1 VSDGWS
7 ITPENDVELRER
19 RGGGPGSRDL
29 SGALGTESMKL
40 RVWRF
45 GPGDEMPL
53 HRHATQEEVYLLR
66 SGGPQTLQIGDED
79 VAVNDGDWVRVAKDT
94 PRRIRNTTDRDAAW
108 LIVAAP
114 PGDGITDGIRL
125 DPETG
130 REIPRT

>member
-1 VSDGWS
+1 MSDGWS
-7 ITPENDVELRER
+7 ITPEDGVELRER

-29 SGALGTESMKL
+29 SGALATESMKL
-40 RVWRF
+40 RTWRF
-45 GPGDEMPL
+45 GPGHEMPL
-53 HRHATQEEVYLLR
+53 HRHASQEEVYFLR

-79 VAVNDGDWVRVAKDT
+79 VTVNDGDWVRVGKDT
-94 PRRIRNTTDRDAAW
+94 PRRIRNTTDRDASW